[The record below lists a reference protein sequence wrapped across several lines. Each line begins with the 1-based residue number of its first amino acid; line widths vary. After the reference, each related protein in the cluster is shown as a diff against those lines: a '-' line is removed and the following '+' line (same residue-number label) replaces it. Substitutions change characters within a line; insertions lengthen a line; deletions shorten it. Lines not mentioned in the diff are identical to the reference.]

1 MNPLINNLK
10 GEQLM
15 NQLTVID
22 QETYRNQRLS
32 FTAKTLEERTY
43 HQKEVTRLKRK
54 RRSTINLNKKKI
66 REDLVDV
73 YYQVLNGADRVVMEK
88 TFTTFLT
95 NQVNE
100 GWLTKAEK
108 HQFEMDLITIFNT
121 RKTRERYGIQWINY
135 WTPCKQGS
143 WWFWRSNMLP
153 MITIV
158 PFVS

>member
-1 MNPLINNLK
+1 MK

-66 REDLVDV
+66 NETLVDV
-73 YYQVLNGADRVVMEK
+73 YYQVLNGADREVMEK

-95 NQVNE
+95 TQLNE
-100 GWLTKAEK
+100 GWITKDEK
-108 HQFEMDLITIFNT
+108 HQFEMDMITIFNT
-121 RKTRERYGIQWINY
+121 RKTRERYGIQ
-135 WTPCKQGS
+135 
-143 WWFWRSNMLP
+143 
-153 MITIV
+153 
-158 PFVS
+158 

>member
-1 MNPLINNLK
+1 MNPLINHLK

-15 NQLTVID
+15 NQLTVIE
-22 QETYRNQRLS
+22 QETNRNQRLS

-54 RRSTINLNKKKI
+54 KRSTINLNKKKI
-66 REDLVDV
+66 NETLVDV

-95 NQVNE
+95 TQLNE
-100 GWLTKAEK
+100 AWITKAEK

-121 RKTRERYGIQWINY
+121 RKTRERYGIQ
-135 WTPCKQGS
+135 
-143 WWFWRSNMLP
+143 
-153 MITIV
+153 
-158 PFVS
+158 

>member
-1 MNPLINNLK
+1 MK

-15 NQLTVID
+15 NQLTVIE
-22 QETYRNQRLS
+22 QETNRNQRLS

-66 REDLVDV
+66 KEDLVDV

-95 NQVNE
+95 NQLNE
-100 GWLTKAEK
+100 AWITKAEK

-121 RKTRERYGIQWINY
+121 RKTRERYGIQ
-135 WTPCKQGS
+135 
-143 WWFWRSNMLP
+143 
-153 MITIV
+153 
-158 PFVS
+158 